1 MNRLDHTLGALRRAG
16 RSGLAAYFAAGDPD
30 PEASLALL
38 RGLPAAGADV
48 IELGMPFS
56 DPVADG
62 PILQQSQ
69 CARAGRRANKRTLAL
84 VRALR
89 ETESRTPVVLMGYLN
104 PILRHGVAAFA
115 GMRAG
120 RAWTG

>member
-1 MNRLDHTLGALRRAG
+1 MTIPSARCAAG
-16 RSGLAAYFAAGDPD
+16 RNGLAAYFAAGDPD

-62 PILQQSQ
+62 PILQQAN
-69 CARAGRRANKRTLAL
+69 ARALAGGQTLKRTPGARPARDGAGRR
-84 VRALR
+84 
-89 ETESRTPVVLMGYLN
+89 
-104 PILRHGVAAFA
+104 
-115 GMRAG
+115 
-120 RAWTG
+120 WC

>member
-1 MNRLDHTLGALRRAG
+1 MTTLGALRRAG

-62 PILQQSQ
+62 PILQQAN
-69 CARAGRRANKRTLAL
+69 ARALAGGKRTLAL
-84 VRALR
+84 VRACAR
-89 ETESRTPVVLMGYLN
+89 R
-104 PILRHGVAAFA
+104 
-115 GMRAG
+115 RAG
-120 RAWTG
+120 RRWC

>member
-38 RGLPAAGADV
+38 RAAAAGADV

-62 PILQQSQ
+62 PILQQAN
-69 CARAGRRANKRTLAL
+69 ARARWL
-84 VRALR
+84 
-89 ETESRTPVVLMGYLN
+89 
-104 PILRHGVAAFA
+104 
-115 GMRAG
+115 AG
-120 RAWTG
+120 RP

>member
-62 PILQQSQ
+62 PILQQANARALAGGQ
-69 CARAGRRANKRTLAL
+69 TLKRTLAWCAPCARRRAGRR
-84 VRALR
+84 
-89 ETESRTPVVLMGYLN
+89 
-104 PILRHGVAAFA
+104 
-115 GMRAG
+115 
-120 RAWTG
+120 WC

>member
-62 PILQQSQ
+62 PILQQANARARWLAGSARWPW
-69 CARAGRRANKRTLAL
+69 CAPCARRRAGRR
-84 VRALR
+84 
-89 ETESRTPVVLMGYLN
+89 
-104 PILRHGVAAFA
+104 
-115 GMRAG
+115 
-120 RAWTG
+120 WC